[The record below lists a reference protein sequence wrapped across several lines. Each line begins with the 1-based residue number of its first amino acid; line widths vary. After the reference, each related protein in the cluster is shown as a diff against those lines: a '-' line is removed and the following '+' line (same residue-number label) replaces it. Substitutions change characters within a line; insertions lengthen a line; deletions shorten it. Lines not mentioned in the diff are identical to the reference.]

1 MLPTMSATV
10 KETNEST
17 FAEVQAAIQKL
28 PASEGWKLL
37 RWLGDYLNDEWD
49 KEIARDAREGRLDKW
64 MEEARADHK
73 AGRCKPLDEILDRPN
88 QARPICK

>member
-17 FAEVQAAIQKL
+17 FAEIQAAIQKL

-37 RWLGDYLNDEWD
+37 RWLGDYLNEEWD
-49 KEIARDAREGRLDKW
+49 KEMERDARQGRLDYLAG
-64 MEEARADHK
+64 EAIADYR
-73 AGRCKPLDEILDRPN
+73 AGRCKPLDEIINEP
-88 QARPICK
+88 

>member
-1 MLPTMSATV
+1 MSATA

-17 FAEVQAAIQKL
+17 ITEIQAAIQKL

-49 KEIARDAREGRLDKW
+49 KEIERDAREGRLDHLI
-64 MEEARADHK
+64 EEARAEYK
-73 AGRCKPLDEILDRPN
+73 AGRCKPLDEIIN
-88 QARPICK
+88 ES